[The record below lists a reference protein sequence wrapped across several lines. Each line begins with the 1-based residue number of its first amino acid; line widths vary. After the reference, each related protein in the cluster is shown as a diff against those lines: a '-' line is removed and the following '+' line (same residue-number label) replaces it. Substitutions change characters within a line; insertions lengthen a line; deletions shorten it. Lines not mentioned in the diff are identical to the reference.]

1 MKHRADIFA
10 LFLALA
16 GFLASALVT
25 QRIFE
30 AIPHIEDEIAYV
42 WQAKAL
48 AEGHLTVASPS
59 QTKSLLVPFIVDYQG
74 ERFGKYPP
82 GWPVLLSLAIEL
94 KVRAWVNPLM
104 AGLGVWLTYLLGKR
118 AFNHAGWIAGCRVDR
133 HLAILLNELRIA
145 AFPSIWIGFKC
156 LFCSVLVGSF
166 LEK

>member
-10 LFLALA
+10 LILALA
-16 GFLASALVT
+16 GFLASAIVT
-25 QRIFE
+25 QRVFE

-48 AEGHLTVASPS
+48 AEGHLKVTSPS
-59 QTKSLLVPFIVDYQG
+59 QPKSLLVPFIVDYQG

-82 GWPVLLSLAIEL
+82 GWPALLSLAIQL

-118 AFNHAGWIAGCRVDR
+118 AFNKLVGLLAAGLTVTSPFS
-133 HLAILLNELRIA
+133 NEFRIA
-145 AFPSIWIGFKC
+145 AFPSIRIGLKC
-156 LFCSVLVGSF
+156 IICSVLVGSF
-166 LEK
+166 LEN